1 MFILDV
7 GKEARKRSL
16 ITGKKSIFWQHF
28 FRKKKKN
35 LGNRAPEKLK
45 SLCI

>member
-28 FRKKKKN
+28 FRKKKKKTWAIELQKN
-35 LGNRAPEKLK
+35 
-45 SLCI
+45 